1 MKNNY
6 LIIILIFL
14 PNSLFAKTN
23 IDWSF
28 VLHNVQKNYPLLL
41 KQHEELRAAIGD
53 TQSAS
58 GAFDSYFSAK
68 HDERLDGY
76 YNGKITTLQA
86 VKPLSFL
93 NSELGIGARKS
104 QNTFPVYE
112 GKSDTLDA
120 GEFLARVKLSLLQDR
135 AIDQNR
141 ANLRQRK
148 IQQDIKNL
156 ELNQKQLEAQQ
167 KATSTYWKWF
177 YTIQYKRITKELF
190 DLAQKRQEMFSKKFK
205 AGDTSKLKLLENNQY
220 ILKRKALLESAI
232 LDELNARIDLSLWL
246 WDEKGEKIHH
256 QELNHVSDDELAI
269 IPENIFD
276 DKMIESNPLI
286 QILNNEILF
295 QQVNQD
301 LGENKLQPK
310 LDLTYDF
317 SKDKGVGSRTLEGDE
332 HRVLLELKIPLERD
346 LGRGKIQSSTSKMK
360 AKKQELLYLK
370 SQLSMFFI
378 KYQAMMKTLLN
389 NHKTYLNEV
398 ELAKKLVKAEK
409 RQFNA
414 GQSSL
419 FMINVREEKQAESE
433 IKAWKALYE
442 YYSTLATF
450 LTFANKKIQSPKDL
464 ISLKN

>member
-1 MKNNY
+1 MKNKQL
-6 LIIILIFL
+6 LIILFILSNNL
-14 PNSLFAKTN
+14 HAKTN
-23 IDWSF
+23 IDWGF
-28 VLHNVQKNYPLLL
+28 VLNNVHKNYPLLL
-41 KQHEELRAAIGD
+41 KQQEDLKAAIGD

-58 GAFDSYFSAK
+58 GAFDSYLSAK

-76 YNGKITTLQA
+76 YDGKITTLQA

-93 NSELGIGARKS
+93 NSELAAGARKS
-104 QNTFPVYE
+104 QNSFPLYE
-112 GKSDTLDA
+112 GKNDTLDNA
-120 GEFLARVKLSLLQDR
+120 EFFAKVKLSLLQDR
-135 AIDQNR
+135 SIDQNR
-141 ANLRQRK
+141 AHLRQRK
-148 IQQDIKNL
+148 IQQEIKSL

-177 YTIQYKRITKELF
+177 YTIQNKRITKELF
-190 DLAQKRQEMFSKKFK
+190 ELAQKRQEMFSKKFK

-220 ILKRKALLESAI
+220 ILKRKALLESAT

-246 WDEKGEKIHH
+246 WNENGEKLHY
-256 QELNHVSDDELAI
+256 EDLKKVSDSELAI
-269 IPENIFD
+269 IPENIFN
-276 DKMIESNPLI
+276 DKLIESSPII

-295 QQVNQD
+295 HQVNQEV
-301 LGENKLQPK
+301 GENKLQPK

-317 SKDKGVGSRTLEGDE
+317 SKDKGAGSRTLEGDE

-346 LGRGKIQSSTSKMK
+346 LGRGKIQSSVSKMN

-370 SQLSMFFI
+370 SQLSMYFI

-398 ELAKKLVKAEK
+398 ELAKKLVNAERK
-409 RQFNA
+409 QFDA

-433 IKAWKALYE
+433 IKAWKTLYE
-442 YYSTLATF
+442 YYSTLASF
-450 LTFANKKIQSPKDL
+450 LTFANKKIQSPEDL
-464 ISLKN
+464 VSLKD